1 MSLITSIKL
10 IQIQDESF
18 NTNACT
24 STTTAG
30 ISDNTETNKLVE
42 PVHVLSTDDESINNE
57 ANFKGNNKPRKKHT
71 KAAVK
76 SITNQTGIAKSTE
89 KQSTEDLPSKTSHST
104 TKTRGE
110 LNLGKSKKK
119 SQASK
124 SDKQNITNK
133 HSTCNTFEDNQS
145 PSLSKKV
152 TVIAGDSILKHLEG
166 WRLSNSSTRIV
177 VESFSGATTSDME
190 DYLKPILR
198 KEPNKIILHAGTNDI
213 THLTA
218 QRVAEGVLNL
228 GMVNQDSPTT
238 ELVISGIL
246 PRTVS
251 K

>member
-24 STTTAG
+24 STKTAG

-76 SITNQTGIAKSTE
+76 STTNQTGIAKSTE
-89 KQSTEDLPSKTSHST
+89 KQSTEDLPSKTSQST
-104 TKTRGE
+104 TKTCGE
-110 LNLGKSKKK
+110 LNSGKSKKK

-133 HSTCNTFEDNQS
+133 HSTCNKQ
-145 PSLSKKV
+145 
-152 TVIAGDSILKHLEG
+152 A
-166 WRLSNSSTRIV
+166 
-177 VESFSGATTSDME
+177 
-190 DYLKPILR
+190 
-198 KEPNKIILHAGTNDI
+198 
-213 THLTA
+213 
-218 QRVAEGVLNL
+218 
-228 GMVNQDSPTT
+228 
-238 ELVISGIL
+238 
-246 PRTVS
+246 
-251 K
+251 